1 MWFFWLAQRYLYLFP
16 YITASSLQYTILR
29 NIEASPGNAMRMTY
43 TIQLIGRTEKN
54 EEFEAKSRKDFESKL
69 KEIVRDTRN
78 DYWYYRVFCE
88 GRFQTSFLGLEFP
101 V

>member
-1 MWFFWLAQRYLYLFP
+1 MRGFFVGTPLLISIP
-16 YITASSLQYTILR
+16 YIAASWLQHTILR
-29 NIEASPGNAMRMTY
+29 NIKASPGNAMRMTY

-54 EEFEAKSRKDFESKL
+54 EEFEAKSRKDFEAKL